1 MLRMYMALLT
11 MFSKAFDFN
20 YTFSSQLLLQYN
32 VVIAKYISWRNTRR
46 MWNSWNTNMGPFS
59 YYSCCINICFKIT
72 LKKKKKWKEGLLG
85 ERLRPLLFST
95 FPITWIVYH
104 FFPHMLSAAHSVG
117 ILSIHTLSAV
127 WFCQLVLFAGSRP
140 ENLRTERQFI
150 LSKLLEGAMLHQRTK
165 ILCFP
170 FLYALKSN

>member
-32 VVIAKYISWRNTRR
+32 VVIAKYISWRNTWR

-72 LKKKKKWKEGLLG
+72 LKKKKKVEGRSPRR
-85 ERLRPLLFST
+85 ETETASVFHISNNMNS
-95 FPITWIVYH
+95 IS
-104 FFPHMLSAAHSVG
+104 FFPPHAVCSSFSRHPVYTHFVCCLILSVG
-117 ILSIHTLSAV
+117 ALCWQQTRKPEDRKAIHSL
-127 WFCQLVLFAGSRP
+127 
-140 ENLRTERQFI
+140 
-150 LSKLLEGAMLHQRTK
+150 
-165 ILCFP
+165 
-170 FLYALKSN
+170 